1 MYDIAYLSTAYLPP
15 ISYFSKLYHYNQIGI
30 EIYSN
35 YTKQTY
41 RNRCNIIGANGIM
54 PISIPIIKPLQSKC
68 PDKDIRI
75 SDHDNWQ
82 HLHWNAIVSA
92 YGSTPFFEYYQDDL
106 LPFYKK
112 NLKGYFL
119 LDFNSELLSTVCEWL
134 NISPDIHFTN
144 QYKMTFT
151 SKEKDFREAIHPKHS
166 NDKEFIPLKYY
177 QIFSGKYGF
186 IPDMSI
192 IDLIFN
198 MGPESIL
205 ILNNSIKKHISI

>member
-1 MYDIAYLSTAYLPP
+1 
-15 ISYFSKLYHYNQIGI
+15 
-30 EIYSN
+30 
-35 YTKQTY
+35 
-41 RNRCNIIGANGIM
+41 
-54 PISIPIIKPLQSKC
+54 
-68 PDKDIRI
+68 
-75 SDHDNWQ
+75 
-82 HLHWNAIVSA
+82 
-92 YGSTPFFEYYQDDL
+92 
-106 LPFYKK
+106 
-112 NLKGYFL
+112 
-119 LDFNSELLSTVCEWL
+119 
-134 NISPDIHFTN
+134 
-144 QYKMTFT
+144 MTFT